1 MNIKAKIIR
10 TVTDR
15 PVLRAVCDVILDDA
29 MVIHHVLL
37 AENGDKSFVFMPYQ
51 TWTDEAGKTR
61 YFDVVEL
68 MTAEIKEQILRAVS
82 EVYDSAM
89 KQKSKNEGREKN
101 V

>member
-15 PVLRAVCDVILDDA
+15 PVLRAVCDVILDDS

-51 TWTDEAGKTR
+51 TWTDEAGKTK
-61 YFDVVEL
+61 YFDIVDLLTE
-68 MTAEIKEQILRAVS
+68 EIKEQILRAVT
-82 EVYDSAM
+82 EAYDSAM
-89 KQKSKNEGREKN
+89 EKESKDERRDEND
-101 V
+101 